1 MPRFEYWHGTLDA
14 QDSRAEP
21 YPYQEIADYLTLRG
35 EEGWELVHMTPD
47 WVWGYNSIEQKH
59 EYDPSDFAQG
69 SGQYVVNAP
78 YSIPRYV
85 TRWYC
90 TFKRQ
95 ID

>member
-1 MPRFEYWHGTLDA
+1 MPRWEYWHGTIYA
-14 QDSRAEP
+14 QDSRAES
-21 YPYQEIADYLTLRG
+21 YPYQEISDYLTQLG
-35 EEGWELVHMTPD
+35 EEGWELVNMTPD

-59 EYDPSDFAQG
+59 EYAQG